1 VTDIYR
7 TETAAALL
15 TEPEPHA
22 ISWRAILAGG
32 FAAAALTLAL
42 IAFGSAV
49 GFSSISPWSNSGVSA
64 GTFQVA
70 SGIYL
75 VVVAMLAST
84 VGGYIAGRLRT
95 RWGSLKRYE
104 VQFRDTAHGFLAWAV
119 ATVMGAAILGT
130 AATYLAGGVAAGA
143 ASGRND
149 ATGSLAVSSPTSYYV
164 DMLFRPAAN
173 GRAAGGPAGA
183 FATTREAQ
191 VVFTHDM
198 ATKGDWPAAD
208 RTYLA
213 ELVAA
218 RTGLA
223 GADAEKRVN
232 DTIAAA
238 KADADKA
245 RKAAAA
251 LSIWLTI
258 SMFVGA
264 FAASLAAIEGG
275 QLRDE
280 RWTGIIGTR
289 AYREQQAL

>member
-1 VTDIYR
+1 MTDIYR

-15 TEPEPHA
+15 AEPQPHA

-32 FAAAALTLAL
+32 VASAALTLAL
-42 IAFGSAV
+42 VAFGSAV

-95 RWGSLKRYE
+95 RWSGLKRYE

-119 ATVMGAAILGT
+119 ATVMGAAILGA
-130 AATYLAGGVAAGA
+130 AATYLAGGVAQGVSSRSDTTGA
-143 ASGRND
+143 
-149 ATGSLAVSSPTSYYV
+149 LAVSSPTAYYV

-173 GRAAGGPAGA
+173 GRTAGGPAGA

-232 DTIAAA
+232 DTITAA

-258 SMFVGA
+258 SMFAGA

-280 RWTGIIGTR
+280 TWTGVIGTR
-289 AYREQQAL
+289 AYREQRAL

>member
-1 VTDIYR
+1 MTDIYR
-7 TETAAALL
+7 AETAAALIA
-15 TEPEPHA
+15 EPEPHA
-22 ISWRAILAGG
+22 ISWRAIVAGG
-32 FAAAALTLAL
+32 FAAAALTLTL

-70 SGIYL
+70 TGIYL
-75 VVVAMLAST
+75 VVVAMLSST

-95 RWGSLKRYE
+95 RWRAVKTYE
-104 VQFRDTAHGFLAWAV
+104 VQFRDTAHGFLAWAF

-130 AATYLAGGVAAGA
+130 AATYLAGGVAQTAA
-143 ASGRND
+143 ASG
-149 ATGSLAVSSPTSYYV
+149 AAGQAAPAPTAYYV
-164 DMLFRPAAN
+164 DMLFRPAPN
-173 GRAAGGPAGA
+173 GRSGGGAAES
-183 FATTREAQ
+183 FVSTREAQ
-191 VVFTHDM
+191 TVFTHDI

-208 RTYLA
+208 RAYLA
-213 ELVAA
+213 QLVSA

-245 RKAAAA
+245 RKAAAS

-280 RWTGIIGTR
+280 RWTGVIGTR
-289 AYREQQAL
+289 GYREQQAL

>member
-1 VTDIYR
+1 MTDIYR
-7 TETAAALL
+7 TETAAALPAG
-15 TEPEPHA
+15 PEPHA

-49 GFSSISPWSNSGVSA
+49 GFSSISPWSDSGVSA
-64 GTFQVA
+64 GTFKVA

-75 VVVAMLAST
+75 VVVAMLSST

-95 RWGSLKRYE
+95 RWTGLKTYE
-104 VQFRDTAHGFLAWAV
+104 VQFRDTAHGFLAWAF
-119 ATVMGAAILGT
+119 ATVMGAAILGA
-130 AATYLAGGVAAGA
+130 AATHLAAGVAAATKTNDPTGA
-143 ASGRND
+143 
-149 ATGSLAVSSPTSYYV
+149 SSPNAYYV

-173 GRAAGGPAGA
+173 ARGAGPAA
-183 FATTREAQ
+183 DSFTVTREAQ
-191 VVFTHDM
+191 AVFTHDM
-198 ATKGDWPAAD
+198 AMTTDWPAAD

-213 ELVAA
+213 QLVSA

-223 GADAEKRVN
+223 GADAEKRVS
-232 DTIAAA
+232 DTITAA

-245 RKAAAA
+245 RKAAAS

-275 QLRDE
+275 QLRDN
-280 RWTGIIGTR
+280 RWKGVIGTR